1 MLEPVDL
8 IENAEI
14 VLPDRVQRG
23 WVRLE
28 DGRIDAIGEG
38 DVPRAESAERMRQ
51 VSGAARRDDR

>member
-28 DGRIDAIGEG
+28 DGRILSLIHI
-38 DVPRAESAERMRQ
+38 
-51 VSGAARRDDR
+51 